1 MIDTGYK
8 AANSEIHGTPLR
20 IEIGPRDLN
29 ENKVVLVRRDTLEKI
44 LVSIDEVTYKVKEL
58 LNDIQINLLNEA
70 KSRLQNNI
78 KIASNYEEFKSFIE
92 KGHLVLTKFDG
103 NGEDED
109 KIKEETGASTRCIPF
124 NIDIEVKNENCFY
137 TNKKTD
143 RVVIFARAY

>member
-1 MIDTGYK
+1 M
-8 AANSEIHGTPLR
+8 
-20 IEIGPRDLN
+20 N

-109 KIKEETGASTRCIPF
+109 KIKEETGLQLIVFHSIL
-124 NIDIEVKNENCFY
+124 I
-137 TNKKTD
+137 
-143 RVVIFARAY
+143 

>member
-58 LNDIQINLLNEA
+58 LNDIQINLLNKA

-78 KIASNYEEFKSFIE
+78 KIASNYEEF
-92 KGHLVLTKFDG
+92 
-103 NGEDED
+103 
-109 KIKEETGASTRCIPF
+109 
-124 NIDIEVKNENCFY
+124 
-137 TNKKTD
+137 
-143 RVVIFARAY
+143 